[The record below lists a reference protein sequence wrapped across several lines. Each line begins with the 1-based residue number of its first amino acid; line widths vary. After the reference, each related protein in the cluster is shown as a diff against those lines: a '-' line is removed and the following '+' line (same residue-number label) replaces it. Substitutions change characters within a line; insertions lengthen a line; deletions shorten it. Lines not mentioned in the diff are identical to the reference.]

1 MRLSL
6 NNKDIINLLSNTGKL
21 SANEFYKKLDK
32 TIKNNIGHRLF
43 TLTVVDYSIKY
54 VERVYSNNIK
64 IYPLLGTKP
73 IPINSWTNKVINN
86 KKIQDKAHSILQGK
100 RYYIIIKQKV

>member
-43 TLTVVDYSIKY
+43 TLTVVDHSIKY
-54 VERVYSNNIK
+54 VERVYSNN
-64 IYPLLGTKP
+64 TKAKSKKDQDLIQILMGDEVAP
-73 IPINSWTNKVINN
+73 RKDFIINRALEVSNLDI
-86 KKIQDKAHSILQGK
+86 
-100 RYYIIIKQKV
+100 